1 MSIHEKIDE
10 FLFQNLISDMRKIE
24 DNGIYRE
31 NELRYN
37 FSQINEIEKIRL
49 LNDFMELLSDIYL
62 ISQSPIK
69 MMNDMDRL
77 NFSLDKINL

>member
-49 LNDFMELLSDIYL
+49 LNDCMELLSDIYL